1 MWCVVLVVSAE
12 EVNQSINIA
21 HECCKTFTSILWVVD
36 YHDHSGET
44 TTERLCVRRLRR
56 CVLGDPWQGA
66 FDIVVVAYLYSHKEQ

>member
-21 HECCKTFTSILWVVD
+21 RCKTFTSILWVVD

-44 TTERLCVRRLRR
+44 TTERLCVRRLLR

-66 FDIVVVAYLYSHKEQ
+66 FDVIIIVAYLYSHKKH